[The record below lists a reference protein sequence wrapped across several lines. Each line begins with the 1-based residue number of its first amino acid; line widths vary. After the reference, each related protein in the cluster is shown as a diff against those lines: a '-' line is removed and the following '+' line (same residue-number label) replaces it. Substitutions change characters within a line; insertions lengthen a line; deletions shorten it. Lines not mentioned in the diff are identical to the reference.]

1 MRTIGE
7 VLKKGRIKSNKS
19 LKQISKTTRIKE
31 RFLQALE
38 NNKLEDLPNLPV
50 ALGFAK
56 SYAKA
61 VNLDPS
67 FVAALMR
74 RDFPEASSTT
84 KSAEMPLEPQSLW
97 TPKTTIVA
105 VSLLTVFV
113 LGAYLTR
120 QYLLFYSSPPL
131 ELQKV
136 SAAQDKVEVQGK
148 TVPAATVEVNGEKV
162 LVGEDGTFTYKTS
175 PPDDG
180 VLEIEAVS
188 RTGKRTVIRKSLV
201 D

>member
-19 LKQISKTTRIKE
+19 LREISKTTRIKE

-67 FVAALMR
+67 LVAALLR
-74 RDFPEASSTT
+74 RDFPEASATI

-97 TPKTTIVA
+97 TPKTTIIA
-105 VSLLTVFV
+105 TSLLTVFV
-113 LGAYLTR
+113 LGVYLAR
-120 QYLLFYSSPPL
+120 QYLLFAGSPPL

-136 SAAQDKVEVQGK
+136 SAAENKVEVQGK
-148 TVPAATVEVNGEKV
+148 TSPAATVEINGEMV
-162 LVGEDGTFTYKTS
+162 LVGEDGSFTYKTS

-180 VLEIEAVS
+180 MLEIEAVS
-188 RTGKRTVIRKSLV
+188 RAGKRTVIRKSLV